1 MRIYEFF
8 KESLQ
13 KKENTTFIN
22 VDGKSFTYSQVYKY
36 IKLCEVNLS
45 TKNFKSIVYINKNHI
60 DHVILYLLCSKN
72 NLTFASLDLDTNPE
86 DLTKQIELMDNPIV
100 ICDHIFFNKL
110 NLRKKN
116 YLNIIKLK
124 KNKFIRRKKKFYE
137 NNKDFLISFT
147 SGSTGNPKPISL
159 SQKTKIVRA
168 KSNIEIFR
176 LGQKE
181 KSLIST
187 PLHHTLAIRILT
199 ISILQGYE
207 IYLMTNYHFENLL
220 QIINENSITF
230 TIFVSTQINQLL
242 KKKNNFKF
250 LGSLRSLISSSSI
263 LSINNKKILLKY
275 FDRSIFE
282 MYGLSE
288 LSVVTNFD
296 ISKNKSRLESVGKP
310 INGIKIN
317 IQKKKNEKIGEILV
331 KSKYVFSGYY
341 KKKYETKN
349 SFKGKYFL
357 TGDLGYIKNNFLYLA
372 GRKKRMIKIKGI
384 SVYPED
390 IEKAF
395 LNSNLIKEC
404 VAISC
409 KDKDEEEKIIFIFT
423 SDKKNKNLEYMIKKQ
438 FLLRL
443 TPFQIP
449 KRIVR
454 VNSIPK
460 NKMGKINYEKLKNFS
475 ETYE

>member
-1 MRIYEFF
+1 MRVYDFF
-8 KESLQ
+8 KRSLQ
-13 KKENTTFIN
+13 KSENSTFIN
-22 VDGKSFTYSQVYKY
+22 VDAKSYTYSKIYKY
-36 IKLCEVNLS
+36 IKLYETNLL

-60 DHVILYLLCSKN
+60 DHIIFYLLCSKN
-72 NLTFASLDLDTNPE
+72 NLTFASLDLDANPI
-86 DLTKQIELMDNPIV
+86 DLIKQIELLDEPIV
-100 ICDHIFFNKL
+100 ICNQNLFNKI
-110 NLRKKN
+110 NLKKKN
-116 YLNIIKLK
+116 HLNIGKLK
-124 KNKFIRRKKKFYE
+124 KKISNKRKIKYFE
-137 NNKDFLISFT
+137 NNNDFLISFT

-159 SQKTKIVRA
+159 SQKTKIIRA
-168 KSNIEIFR
+168 KSHIEMFGLR
-176 LGQKE
+176 QKE

-220 QIINENSITF
+220 QIIKERFITF

-250 LGSLRSLISSSSI
+250 IESLGSLISSSST
-263 LSINNKKILLKY
+263 LSINNKKILLKH

-288 LSVVTNFD
+288 LAVVTNFD
-296 ISKNKSRLESVGKP
+296 ISKNKSRLSSVGKS
-310 INGIKIN
+310 INGVKIKI
-317 IQKKKNEKIGEILV
+317 QKDKNEKIGEILV
-331 KSKYVFSGYY
+331 KSKYIFSGYY
-341 KKKYETKN
+341 KNKHETKK
-349 SFKGKYFL
+349 SFKKKYFL
-357 TGDLGYIKNNFLYLA
+357 TGDLGYVKNNFLYLT

-384 SVYPED
+384 AVYPED

-395 LNSNLIKEC
+395 LNSNLITEC
-404 VAISC
+404 VAISS
-409 KDKDEEEKIIFIFT
+409 KNKDEEEKIIFIFT

-454 VNSIPK
+454 LNSIPK
-460 NKMGKINYEKLKNFS
+460 NEMGKINYKKLKFLFR
-475 ETYE
+475 

>member
-1 MRIYEFF
+1 M
-8 KESLQ
+8 
-13 KKENTTFIN
+13 
-22 VDGKSFTYSQVYKY
+22 
-36 IKLCEVNLS
+36 
-45 TKNFKSIVYINKNHI
+45 
-60 DHVILYLLCSKN
+60 
-72 NLTFASLDLDTNPE
+72 
-86 DLTKQIELMDNPIV
+86 
-100 ICDHIFFNKL
+100 

-317 IQKKKNEKIGEILV
+317 I
-331 KSKYVFSGYY
+331 
-341 KKKYETKN
+341 
-349 SFKGKYFL
+349 
-357 TGDLGYIKNNFLYLA
+357 
-372 GRKKRMIKIKGI
+372 
-384 SVYPED
+384 
-390 IEKAF
+390 
-395 LNSNLIKEC
+395 
-404 VAISC
+404 
-409 KDKDEEEKIIFIFT
+409 
-423 SDKKNKNLEYMIKKQ
+423 
-438 FLLRL
+438 
-443 TPFQIP
+443 
-449 KRIVR
+449 
-454 VNSIPK
+454 
-460 NKMGKINYEKLKNFS
+460 
-475 ETYE
+475 